1 MRGPSHPCSTMPCL
15 QVGQACHAYFPH
27 YRQQI
32 TRTGST
38 VLRPGPGNRRHLKLS
53 EQDAAAADKAAAWVI
68 SGQWKQDLAAAV
80 PEVQQKAQ
88 AGVQHMCL
96 LLAGAYQQA
105 QAMWQY
111 VLANWP
117 AWKASLQDDTE
128 VVLEYAL
135 GLIPAW
141 LAVLHASILQ
151 ACQDMAASAPVQQVF
166 AVTAAAV
173 AAAESSAVA
182 AAEAVQRSVQQIVQ
196 LVEMP
201 LASG

>member
-1 MRGPSHPCSTMPCL
+1 M
-15 QVGQACHAYFPH
+15 
-27 YRQQI
+27 
-32 TRTGST
+32 
-38 VLRPGPGNRRHLKLS
+38 LRPGPGRRRHLKLS

-80 PEVQQKAQ
+80 PELQKKAQ
-88 AGVQHMCL
+88 AGMQHVCL

-105 QAMWQY
+105 QAMWQF

-117 AWKASLQDDTE
+117 AWRASLQDDAE
-128 VVLEYAL
+128 SVLEYAL

-141 LAVLHASILQ
+141 LAVLYASVLR
-151 ACQDMAASAPVQQVF
+151 ACQDLAASAPVQQVV

-182 AAEAVQRSVQQIVQ
+182 ATEAVQRSVQQIVQ
-196 LVEMP
+196 LVKMP